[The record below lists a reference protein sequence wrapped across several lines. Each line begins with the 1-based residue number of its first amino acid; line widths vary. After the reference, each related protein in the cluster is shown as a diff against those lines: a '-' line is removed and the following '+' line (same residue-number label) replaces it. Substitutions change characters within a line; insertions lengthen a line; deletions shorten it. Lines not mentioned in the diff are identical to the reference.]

1 MKPVNEL
8 GIDLPWRLT
17 GSPSRTRTCDPAI
30 NSRLLY
36 QLSYRG
42 SVKGVP
48 ISRGVGDCKARGTA
62 GECGE
67 KAETG
72 GGTPDLYPVVLF
84 VYIRADGASWR
95 SGYAEDCKSPDIPPT
110 FFTNGHTSDGM
121 RTLTVECNSLTL

>member
-17 GSPSRTRTCDPAI
+17 GSPSRTRTCDKAI

-67 KAETG
+67 KRKPAGEHLTFTLWCYSSTSAPMGPRG
-72 GGTPDLYPVVLF
+72 GVATQ
-84 VYIRADGASWR
+84 RTANR
-95 SGYAEDCKSPDIPPT
+95 PDIPPT

-121 RTLTVECNSLTL
+121 RTLRVECNSLTL